1 VPFEM
6 LTGKR
11 LFAGETVSDTRGAVL
26 TREPDWSALPATTPG
41 SVRALLSDGLVRE
54 PKQR

>member
-11 LFAGETVSDTRGAVL
+11 LFAGEMVSDTPGAVL
-26 TREPDWSALPATTPG
+26 TGNDS
-41 SVRALLSDGLVRE
+41 LVRE
-54 PKQR
+54 PTDR